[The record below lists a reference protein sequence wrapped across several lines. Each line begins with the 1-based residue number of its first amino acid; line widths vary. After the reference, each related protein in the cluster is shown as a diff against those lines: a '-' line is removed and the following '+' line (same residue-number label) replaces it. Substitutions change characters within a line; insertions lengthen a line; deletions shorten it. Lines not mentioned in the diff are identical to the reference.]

1 MTFLNL
7 KASVTATI
15 CLALASAAPLTAA
28 LAHEGHKMEC
38 KDSTIKAMK
47 QDVQAMPDGNA
58 KTTAVKEIKAAEDMM
73 QKKDEKACT
82 AHLQNAMEA
91 TEK

>member
-1 MTFLNL
+1 MTFL
-7 KASVTATI
+7 KASAVAALG
-15 CLALASAAPLTAA
+15 LALASAALISVA

-47 QDVQAMPDGNA
+47 QDVQAMPDGDA
-58 KTTAVKEIKAAEDMM
+58 KIAAAKEMKAAEDMM
-73 QKKDEKACT
+73 QKKDEKACI